1 MLIAHFLVLW
11 LLGATVQPFG
21 SFVSNLFT
29 RWGDLDL
36 SVDLFSGSSIL
47 FTGKKQKQTLLG
59 HLLRALRA
67 SGDSFSFYVFF
78 FFCFLF
84 ASLVFILYTT
94 YVFFSCGDLSH
105 IHYHAKKKVY
115 GTNCNLLFMREFP
128 FWKSWVATREFLVIF
143 LLITWMGFWR
153 AGSCSGSVK

>member
-1 MLIAHFLVLW
+1 MG
-11 LLGATVQPFG
+11 LLGATLQPYG

-67 SGDSFSFYVFF
+67 NGDSFCFTG
-78 FFCFLF
+78 FCLLLVKYFLHVMTL
-84 ASLVFILYTT
+84 S
-94 YVFFSCGDLSH
+94 DL
-105 IHYHAKKKVY
+105 HYHAKNRWMVQTAICY
-115 GTNCNLLFMREFP
+115 ACSSSHSESCERPPEN
-128 FWKSWVATREFLVIF
+128 FL
-143 LLITWMGFWR
+143 
-153 AGSCSGSVK
+153 